1 MNNLR
6 YEAERRIVT
15 LETGNWNW
23 CMVLKSDLSSLMA
36 PQGGQRINR
45 IALACYMS
53 NYSLKAVTCYMFQY
67 MHDQLHG
74 FVPLGNM

>member
-1 MNNLR
+1 
-6 YEAERRIVT
+6 
-15 LETGNWNW
+15 
-23 CMVLKSDLSSLMA
+23 MVVRSF
-36 PQGGQRINR
+36 GRNRFINR